1 MFITSHK
8 KYNISS
14 AAVDVELFTL
24 LFSITVYMFTT
35 ASSVKDDTPK
45 LCYFIRKSL
54 GYPLFWQGILVS
66 DPIDIASHR
75 VTALSY
81 TSSYKLHSDS
91 YRWNPSPPLQQMI
104 QSEMDLTSH
113 FYLHALEST
122 YLFIFPISDNF
133 QLLFSIYD
141 FKESFINAQNNSEPC
156 PTMQQ
161 KV

>member
-1 MFITSHK
+1 
-8 KYNISS
+8 
-14 AAVDVELFTL
+14 
-24 LFSITVYMFTT
+24 
-35 ASSVKDDTPK
+35 
-45 LCYFIRKSL
+45 
-54 GYPLFWQGILVS
+54 
-66 DPIDIASHR
+66 
-75 VTALSY
+75 
-81 TSSYKLHSDS
+81 
-91 YRWNPSPPLQQMI
+91 MI